1 MMRKTCL
8 FALMFLPYACASTEE
23 PAAKTPAQPQATPA
37 AVMPKDILADNIDP
51 NAKPGDDFFLHACG
65 SWLARNPIPDSEASW
80 TIGHL
85 VNEQLYTIKRTINE
99 QAAESDAPEGSDQ
112 RRIGDFWSVAMDETK
127 ADLEG
132 AQPLVE
138 HLANIDAIASPADAV
153 SVAAELQRI
162 GVRGFW
168 SFYIGQDEKQSD
180 VIAVMLGQ
188 GGLGL
193 PDRDYYFNEEEGVAK
208 VRAEYPAHVGRMLGL
223 LGRPEVAALAG
234 GAAVMRF
241 ETALAKVSRTLEAR
255 RDPYLNYNK
264 MSVNELRST
273 HTPHIDWRGI
283 LDGYGLRTADSVIVG
298 QPEFLAGL
306 DALLQSTPVGELQD
320 YLRFHL
326 ASSYASYLSRAF
338 DQEDFDFFGR
348 QLQGKKEQR
357 PRWKRVLDAQE
368 GAMGMVVGKVF
379 VKDYFPERT
388 KLRYTNMVEAIRQ
401 TYREHIAALPWMSE
415 ATKAKAL
422 EKLDKMQKKV
432 GFPDVWK
439 DMSTLAI
446 GRESYARNMQSAEQW
461 QFDDQVRKFGKPV
474 DRTEWE
480 MTPQTYN
487 AYYNPT
493 KNEIVLPAGIFM
505 IAGIRDEDADD
516 AMVYGY
522 AAASTIGHEITHG
535 FDDQGRQYD
544 VNGNLSDWWTP
555 EDAEQ
560 FTQRAKVMADQ
571 FDAYEPIPGLHING
585 SATLGENIADL
596 GGVVLGLDAFKKT
609 EQYKRGEKI
618 AGLTPLQRYFLGYAL
633 GWLGHPREERLRQA
647 LLSDVHS
654 PARWRVNGPF
664 ANLPEF
670 YAAFGVKQG
679 DAMWRAP
686 EVRVSIW

>member
-1 MMRKTCL
+1 MIKPCL
-8 FALMFLPYACASTEE
+8 PLSLLLLAACASTEQTE
-23 PAAKTPAQPQATPA
+23 APTAAQPA
-37 AVMPKDILADNIDP
+37 AVAAPVPDLLAANIDP
-51 NAKPGDDFFLHACG
+51 NARPGDDFFLYATG
-65 SWLARNPIPDSEASW
+65 AWIARNPIPASEASW
-80 TIGHL
+80 TIGHM

-99 QAAESDAPEGSDQ
+99 AAAGSDEPEGSDQ
-112 RRIGDFWSVAMDETK
+112 RRIGDFWSVAMDQKK

-132 AQPLVE
+132 ARPLAE
-138 HLANIDAIASPADAV
+138 QLAKIDAIATPSDAIA
-153 SVAAELQRI
+153 VAAQLQRI
-162 GVRGFW
+162 GVRTFW

-208 VRAEYPAHVGRMLGL
+208 LRAEYPAHVGRMLAL
-223 LGRPEVAALAG
+223 LGRPAAAALEG

-264 MSVNELRST
+264 MSVDELHST
-273 HTPHIDWRGI
+273 HTPNIDWRGI
-283 LDGYGLRTADSVIVG
+283 LDSYGLRTADSVIVG

-306 DALLQSTPVGELQD
+306 DAQLQATPVGELQD

-326 ASSYASYLSRAF
+326 ASTYASYLSSDL

-348 QLQGKKEQR
+348 QLQGSKEQR

-388 KLRYTNMVEAIRQ
+388 KQRYTNMVEAVRQ

-439 DMSTLAI
+439 DMSTLVI
-446 GRESYARNMQSAEQW
+446 GRESYARNMQSAQQW
-461 QFDDQVRKFGKPV
+461 HFEDSVRKFGKPV
-474 DRTEWE
+474 DHSEWE

-505 IAGIRDEDADD
+505 IAGIKDEDADD

-544 VNGNLSDWWTP
+544 VHGNLSDWWTP

-560 FTQRAKVMADQ
+560 FKQRAKVMADQ

-633 GWLGHPREERLRQA
+633 GWLGHPREERLRQQ

-670 YAAFGVKQG
+670 YAAFGVKEG
-679 DAMWRAP
+679 DPMWRAP